1 MEGAGGFF
9 GHAREVVAG
18 VGGVTSLYFTLAQR
32 AAPLKIRRHQVDLER
47 AEESGSERAGVAR
60 GQNVLY
66 VLPQDAAAVAQFL
79 DPVLARIAPDAAETQ
94 VLVLTPDDETAV
106 LIAEAATRTSAGAPL
121 RVLPVTGSRR
131 AARLLRAR
139 PATVIAGSPLELLTL
154 LHGSILKLDTVR
166 HVIIAWAD
174 AMADGTTAAV
184 AVADALAAVI
194 AEVPKDAA
202 RTVVT
207 SQLTPA
213 VEALVE
219 RYAWRARRTGVVA
232 AVDGLAIDFAYIAV
246 APRARASALRRLLDD
261 LDPEHA
267 AIYVRSDDAEREVRA
282 IMLSLGVGEGDNS
295 VEVTRGT
302 PVPGATLVVLYESP
316 LDRETAV
323 ALHAAGGT
331 LVALAT
337 PRQLPAL
344 RALSGGGRV
353 APLTLSGPAARALT
367 REEQMREDLRAVLA
381 DGIPARELLALEP
394 LLAEFDGVEVA
405 AAALRLLERA
415 REVTPNAVPVFSA
428 GMDGAK
434 RSERGERGERGERS
448 ERAGRSPK
456 GEFTKLYV
464 NGGTK
469 DRIGPSDLVGAI
481 ANEAGISREQIGK
494 VDLRETH
501 ALVEIAS
508 DVAGKV
514 ARAITGVTVKGRR
527 LAARIDDEARSG
539 PPSSASKSGL
549 RPRRGDGPPRGGDG
563 PRRGDGMKPPPRED
577 RGGSRGGRGAG
588 GARGGRPSRPRDR

>member
-106 LIAEAATRTSAGAPL
+106 LIAEAATRTSAGAPA
-121 RVLPVTGSRR
+121 RVLPVTASRR

-207 SQLTPA
+207 SQLTPG

-232 AVDGLAIDFAYIAV
+232 V
-246 APRARASALRRLLDD
+246 APT
-261 LDPEHA
+261 HCA
-267 AIYVRSDDAEREVRA
+267 ACSTISIPSTPPSTCAAMTPTAKSVRSSARSA
-282 IMLSLGVGEGDNS
+282 WAK
-295 VEVTRGT
+295 GT
-302 PVPGATLVVLYESP
+302 PA
-316 LDRETAV
+316 
-323 ALHAAGGT
+323 
-331 LVALAT
+331 
-337 PRQLPAL
+337 
-344 RALSGGGRV
+344 
-353 APLTLSGPAARALT
+353 
-367 REEQMREDLRAVLA
+367 
-381 DGIPARELLALEP
+381 
-394 LLAEFDGVEVA
+394 
-405 AAALRLLERA
+405 
-415 REVTPNAVPVFSA
+415 
-428 GMDGAK
+428 
-434 RSERGERGERGERS
+434 
-448 ERAGRSPK
+448 
-456 GEFTKLYV
+456 
-464 NGGTK
+464 
-469 DRIGPSDLVGAI
+469 
-481 ANEAGISREQIGK
+481 SR
-494 VDLRETH
+494 
-501 ALVEIAS
+501 
-508 DVAGKV
+508 
-514 ARAITGVTVKGRR
+514 
-527 LAARIDDEARSG
+527 
-539 PPSSASKSGL
+539 
-549 RPRRGDGPPRGGDG
+549 
-563 PRRGDGMKPPPRED
+563 
-577 RGGSRGGRGAG
+577 
-588 GARGGRPSRPRDR
+588 

>member
-1 MEGAGGFF
+1 
-9 GHAREVVAG
+9 
-18 VGGVTSLYFTLAQR
+18 VGGVTSLYFTHEHE

-47 AEESGSERAGVAR
+47 VDESGSERAGVAR

-121 RVLPVTGSRR
+121 RVLPVTASRR

-213 VEALVE
+213 VEVLVE

-232 AVDGLAIDFAYIAV
+232 AVDGLSIDFSYVAV
-246 APRARASALRRLLDD
+246 APRARANALRRLLDD

-267 AIYVRSDDAEREVRA
+267 AIYVRSDDADREVRS
-282 IMLSLGVGEGDNS
+282 IIRSLGVGDGDTS

-302 PVPGATLVVLYESP
+302 PVPGATLCVLYESP
-316 LDRETAV
+316 MDRETV
-323 ALHAAGGT
+323 IALHAAGGT

-353 APLTLSGPAARALT
+353 TPLTLSGPAARALT
-367 REEQMREDLRAVLA
+367 REERMREDLRAVLA

-405 AAALRLLERA
+405 AAALRLLDRA
-415 REVTPNAVPVFSA
+415 REQTPATAVPAFSV
-428 GMDGAK
+428 GMDGVK
-434 RSERGERGERGERS
+434 RS

-456 GEFTKLYV
+456 GEYTKIYI

-501 ALVEIAS
+501 ALVEIAN

-527 LAARIDDEARSG
+527 LAARIDDEGHTG
-539 PPSSASKSGL
+539 PPSGSASKSGL

-563 PRRGDGMKPPPRED
+563 PRRGDGMKPQPRED
-577 RGGSRGGRGAG
+577 RGGSRGPRGPGGPRGAG
-588 GARGGRPSRPRDR
+588 GSRGGRPSRPRDR

>member
-1 MEGAGGFF
+1 M
-9 GHAREVVAG
+9 
-18 VGGVTSLYFTLAQR
+18 
-32 AAPLKIRRHQVDLER
+32 DLER
-47 AEESGSERAGVAR
+47 VEESGSERAGVAR

-106 LIAEAATRTSAGAPL
+106 LIAEAATRTSAGAPA

-131 AARLLRAR
+131 AARLLRER

-154 LHGSILKLDTVR
+154 LHASILKLDTVR

-174 AMADGTTAAV
+174 VMADGTTAAV

-232 AVDGLAIDFAYIAV
+232 AVNGLAIDFSYVAV
-246 APRARASALRRLLDD
+246 APRARPNALRRLLDD

-267 AIYVRSDDAEREVRA
+267 AIYVRSDDADREVRS
-282 IMLSLGVGEGDNS
+282 IIRSLGVGDGDTS

-302 PVPGATLVVLYESP
+302 PVPGATLCVLYESP
-316 LDRETAV
+316 LDRETV
-323 ALHAAGGT
+323 IALHAAGGT

-353 APLTLSGPAARALT
+353 TPLTLSGPAARALT
-367 REEQMREDLRAVLA
+367 REERMREDLRAVLA

-405 AAALRLLERA
+405 AAALRLLDRA
-415 REVTPNAVPVFSA
+415 REVTPPAAMPAFTV
-428 GMDGAK
+428 GMDGVK
-434 RSERGERGERGERS
+434 RSER
-448 ERAGRSPK
+448 AARSPK
-456 GEFTKLYV
+456 GEYTKIYI

-501 ALVEIAS
+501 ALVEIAN

-527 LAARIDDEARSG
+527 LAARIDDEGHSG
-539 PPSSASKSGL
+539 PPSGSASKSGL

-563 PRRGDGMKPPPRED
+563 PRRGDGMKPQPRED
-577 RGGSRGGRGAG
+577 RGGSRGPRGPGGPRGAG

>member
-1 MEGAGGFF
+1 MG
-9 GHAREVVAG
+9 
-18 VGGVTSLYFTLAQR
+18 T
-32 AAPLKIRRHQVDLER
+32 
-47 AEESGSERAGVAR
+47 ERAGVAR

-106 LIAEAATRTSAGAPL
+106 LIAEAATRTSAGAPA
-121 RVLPVTGSRR
+121 RVLPVTASRR

-139 PATVIAGSPLELLTL
+139 PATVVAGSPLELLTL
-154 LHGSILKLDTVR
+154 LHGSLLKLDTVR

-174 AMADGTTAAV
+174 VMADGTASAV
-184 AVADALAAVI
+184 AVADALAAVV

-232 AVDGLAIDFAYIAV
+232 AVDGVALDLQYVAV
-246 APRARASALRRLLDD
+246 AQKARASALRRLLDD

-267 AIYVRSDDAEREVRA
+267 AVYVRSDDAEREVRA
-282 IMLSLGVGEGDNS
+282 IIRALGVGDGDAS
-295 VEVTRGT
+295 VEITRGV

-316 LDRETAV
+316 LERETVA

-344 RALSGGGRV
+344 RALCGGGRV
-353 APLTLSGPAARALT
+353 TPLTLSGPAARAAT
-367 REEQMREDLRAVLA
+367 REEKMRADLRAVLA

-394 LLAEFDGVEVA
+394 LLAEFDGVELA
-405 AAALRLLERA
+405 AAALRLLDRIRENTPAAMPAFVQGGDAGARGARPARA
-415 REVTPNAVPVFSA
+415 A
-428 GMDGAK
+428 
-434 RSERGERGERGERS
+434 
-448 ERAGRSPK
+448 K
-456 GEFTKLYV
+456 GEYAKLYI

-469 DRIGPSDLVGAI
+469 DRITPNDLVGAI
-481 ANEAGISREQIGK
+481 ANEGGISRDQIGK

-501 ALVEIAS
+501 ALVEIAA

-527 LAARIDDEARSG
+527 LAARIDDESRSG
-539 PPSSASKSGL
+539 GASSASRSGL

-563 PRRGDGMKPPPRED
+563 PRRGDGMKPPPRGGPRD
-577 RGGSRGGRGAG
+577 GPRGGSRGGPGGGSRGP
-588 GARGGRPSRPRDR
+588 RPSRPRDR

>member
-1 MEGAGGFF
+1 M
-9 GHAREVVAG
+9 
-18 VGGVTSLYFTLAQR
+18 
-32 AAPLKIRRHQVDLER
+32 DLER
-47 AEESGSERAGVAR
+47 SEDMGAERAGVAR

-106 LIAEAATRTSAGAPL
+106 LIAEAATRTSAGAPA
-121 RVLPVTGSRR
+121 RVLPVTASRR

-139 PATVIAGSPLELLTL
+139 PATVVAGSPLELLSL
-154 LHGSILKLDTVR
+154 LHNSLLKLDTVR

-174 AMADGTTAAV
+174 VMADGTSSAV
-184 AVADALAAVI
+184 AVADALAAVV

-232 AVDGLAIDFAYIAV
+232 AVDGVALDLQYVAV
-246 APRARASALRRLLDD
+246 APKARASAFRRLLDD

-267 AIYVRSDDAEREVRA
+267 AVYVRSDDAEREVRA
-282 IMLSLGVGEGDNS
+282 IIRALGVSDGDTS
-295 VEVTRGT
+295 VEITRGV

-316 LDRETAV
+316 LERETIA

-344 RALSGGGRV
+344 RALAGGGRV
-353 APLTLSGPAARALT
+353 TPLTLSGPAARAAT
-367 REEQMREDLRAVLA
+367 REEKMRADLRAVLA

-394 LLAEFDGVEVA
+394 LLAEFDGVELA
-405 AAALRLLERA
+405 AAALRLLERI
-415 REVTPNAVPVFSA
+415 RESTPAAVPAFAA
-428 GMDGAK
+428 G
-434 RSERGERGERGERS
+434 GEA
-448 ERAGRSPK
+448 AGRPARAAK
-456 GEFTKLYV
+456 GEYAKLYI

-469 DRIGPSDLVGAI
+469 DRITPNDLVGAI
-481 ANEAGISREQIGK
+481 ANEGGISRDQIGK

-501 ALVEIAS
+501 ALVEIAA

-527 LAARIDDEARSG
+527 LAARIDR
-539 PPSSASKSGL
+539 
-549 RPRRGDGPPRGGDG
+549 
-563 PRRGDGMKPPPRED
+563 
-577 RGGSRGGRGAG
+577 
-588 GARGGRPSRPRDR
+588 